1 MIYYLRQENKMTTWT
16 VVTEV
21 DSEVDPATFNYVN
34 GTRLISSSLKTET
47 TATIQVEINKQ
58 ELWDAVFGS
67 AFESFGNHWY
77 EVDYLEDTD
86 WDKMGKVR
94 LVAIDEITLLK
105 TEKIVGIEE
114 LLKALPIANTQ
125 VYMDLYDFDDYDAI
139 CGDAVL
145 QVAVLGEVIYG

>member
-1 MIYYLRQENKMTTWT
+1 MTTWT

-21 DSEVDPATFNYVN
+21 DSEVDPATFSYVN

-67 AFESFGNHWY
+67 AFDSFGNHWY

-94 LVAIDEITLLK
+94 LVAIDEMTLLK

-114 LLKALPIANTQ
+114 LLKALPIANEQ
-125 VYMDLYDFDDYDAI
+125 VYMDLYNFDDYDAI

-145 QVAVLGEVIYG
+145 QVAVLGEVVYG

>member
-1 MIYYLRQENKMTTWT
+1 MTTWT

-21 DSEVDPATFNYVN
+21 DSEIDPATFSYVN
-34 GTRLISSSLKTET
+34 GTRLISSVLKTET
-47 TATIQVEINKQ
+47 TAFRLVEIDKQ
-58 ELWDAVFGS
+58 ELWDSVFGS
-67 AFESFGNHWY
+67 AFDSFGTHWH
-77 EVDYLEDTD
+77 EVEFLDDTD
-86 WDKMGKVR
+86 WDKIGKVR

-114 LLKALPIANTQ
+114 LLKALPIANEQ

>member
-1 MIYYLRQENKMTTWT
+1 MTTWT

-67 AFESFGNHWY
+67 AFDSFGNHWY
-77 EVDYLEDTD
+77 EVDYLDDTD
-86 WDKMGKVR
+86 WDKIGKVR
-94 LVAIDEITLLK
+94 LVAIDEMTLLK

-114 LLKALPIANTQ
+114 LLKALPIANEQ

>member
-1 MIYYLRQENKMTTWT
+1 MTQTWT

-34 GTRLISSSLKTET
+34 GTRLISSVLKTET

-58 ELWDAVFGS
+58 ELWDSVFGS
-67 AFESFGNHWY
+67 AFDSFGTHWL
-77 EVDYLEDTD
+77 EVEYLDDTD
-86 WDKMGKVR
+86 WDKIGKVR
-94 LVAIDEITLLK
+94 LVAIDEMTLLK

-114 LLKALPIANTQ
+114 LLKALPIANEQ
-125 VYMDLYDFDDYDAI
+125 VYMDLYDFDDYDAV

>member
-1 MIYYLRQENKMTTWT
+1 MTTWT

>member
-1 MIYYLRQENKMTTWT
+1 MNTWT

-77 EVDYLEDTD
+77 EVDYLDDTD
-86 WDKMGKVR
+86 WDKIGKVR
-94 LVAIDEITLLK
+94 LVAIDEMTLLK

-114 LLKALPIANTQ
+114 LLKALPIANEQ